1 MPPPGSIKLSHKK
14 DGGYIDFMF
23 LAPPLYPAAGSATV
37 IQFAYY
43 FPRQKLHKDLVMHKL
58 VHSAVFVFRRTQVQV
73 CISFLQPTSD
83 LLGLIQVLA
92 IVFGEEPPVFS
103 RSASRPQPPPYPAAG
118 ATPYPATGK

>member
-1 MPPPGSIKLSHKK
+1 
-14 DGGYIDFMF
+14 
-23 LAPPLYPAAGSATV
+23 
-37 IQFAYY
+37 
-43 FPRQKLHKDLVMHKL
+43 MHKL

-73 CISFLQPTSD
+73 CIYFLQPTSD

-118 ATPYPATGK
+118 ATPYPATGQLCHLVWPRYKLDSQTVVNLAAVCAKLLIEPLFPKLKYKGIAFLTTAVTFVKPL